1 MKQAA
6 TRDGED
12 LVRRA
17 AAGEAEAFAVLVR
30 AHQPEIHRFFRRACR
45 TDEDARD
52 QCQLAFV
59 RAYKSLES
67 FEGRCSFR
75 TWMFRIAT
83 NLSRNYYRDQG
94 RRQEVPLAAE
104 EDPDGGGRM
113 EREIPDAAPGSLER
127 MEAGEMK
134 QQLRD
139 AVELL
144 PPRQKTVVMLRIYH
158 DMTFAEIAET
168 EQITTNNAKVSYCH
182 AVKKLRAA
190 VAEAS

>member
-1 MKQAA
+1 MTQAA

-17 AAGEAEAFAVLVR
+17 AAGEPEAFAALVR
-30 AHQPEIHRFFRRACR
+30 AHQPEIYRFFRRACR
-45 TDEDARD
+45 TEEDARD

-59 RAYKSLES
+59 RAYRSLER

-94 RRQEVPLAAE
+94 RRKEVSLATE
-104 EDPDGGGRM
+104 QDPDGGGRR
-113 EREIPDAAPGSLER
+113 ERDVPDERPGSLER
-127 MEAGEMK
+127 METGEMK
-134 QQLRD
+134 AQLRD

-144 PPRQKTVVMLRIYH
+144 PPRQRTVVMLRIYH

-168 EQITTNNAKVSYCH
+168 EQITANNAKVSYCH
-182 AVKKLRAA
+182 AVKKLKAA
-190 VAEAS
+190 VKEAS